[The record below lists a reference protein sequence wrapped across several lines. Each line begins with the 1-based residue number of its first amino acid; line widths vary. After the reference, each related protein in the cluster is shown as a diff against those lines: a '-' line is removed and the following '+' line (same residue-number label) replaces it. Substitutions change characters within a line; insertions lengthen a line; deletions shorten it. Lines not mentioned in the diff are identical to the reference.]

1 METVTDFI
9 FWGSKITAEDDCSHG
24 MKRRL
29 LLGKKA
35 MTSLDSILKSTDVT
49 LPTKFHLVKV
59 TVSPVV
65 MYRCD
70 SFEHKEN

>member
-70 SFEHKEN
+70 SLEHKEN